1 MTKFDESRGKVMEL
15 MDDIFMLG
23 IEAGFNHGVEVCK
36 QKDYKRGYDAGL
48 DKIQERVD
56 DAYGVG
62 YRHGL
67 DDAWEC
73 MRKLL
78 FLTPQERG
86 KMLDCEGATIQEV
99 FDYSAEEAIA
109 KVKEN
114 ESKVTKKYCAECGQL
129 RITDEGRCILG
140 YKDLCHEKDKW
151 IPEQD
156 TDNIEVAYDE
166 ETRSYI
172 YTIGSSSENPNK

>member
-1 MTKFDESRGKVMEL
+1 MTKDEYK
-15 MDDIFMLG
+15 
-23 IEAGFNHGVEVCK
+23 EAWRSGY
-36 QKDYKRGYDAGL
+36 DRGYKDS
-48 DKIQERVD
+48 KEYESKKRTI
-56 DAYGVG
+56 AYVEGAVHG
-62 YRHGL
+62 RNKAIEELKNTDTYQMGL

-86 KMLDCEGATIQEV
+86 KMLDCEEATIQEV

-114 ESKVTKKYCAECGQL
+114 EPKVTKKYCAECGQL
-129 RITDEGRCILG
+129 RITDEGRCILCH
-140 YKDLCHEKDKW
+140 KDLCHEKDKW

-166 ETRSYI
+166 ETRSYS
-172 YTIGSSSENPNK
+172 YTVKGEAE